1 MVQNVQYFQLGC
13 KLLDLVVGG
22 DKHVYGVPGGRIWNL
37 CGDKGSG
44 KAQPLY
50 SKVLTPNGW
59 KTMGDIKVGDKV
71 IGLKGKPVDVIGVY
85 PQGKRPIYEFEF
97 QDHTTVRSADSHL
110 WRVQTPNQ
118 HHDKTV
124 FGKGK
129 GFSIVSTQEIV
140 DDWES
145 IKSVPARRIYIPRH
159 EPVEFTEKNLP
170 INPWLMGILISDGSL
185 TEAEKGNV
193 SFTNCEEDIIEKA
206 KNIVSSMNNLQIS
219 SFEDKSSKAIT
230 HRLISKDNSRTEI
243 SRQIVALGLNTKSI
257 EKHIPKEYL
266 TSSISQRIELLR
278 GLFDGDGCFSK
289 GGHAEYYTSSEQLK
303 DDIAELVRSL
313 GGMAICRKKTSPFY
327 LKNGKRVYCND
338 SWTITI
344 YLDDMAWVSS
354 SKKHEEKLKKA
365 INCKKS
371 NWKWEHAKLL
381 NDVRYIGEEECQC
394 IYLAD
399 QDHCYITDGNTV
411 THNTY
416 LCNEAIA
423 WAHYILGDKF
433 KWMYADCERG
443 YSFDTQK
450 MYGFDIHT
458 EDSDAPE
465 TVEEAFYCITKFA
478 KSLKDDEFGIY
489 VLDSLDALT
498 SQEQDERAE
507 ERIDAIENGKEMK
520 GTYGMGKAKYLSQEF
535 FPQLCKTLENKNIL
549 LIIVS
554 QIRDNVQIGSFEKYT
569 RAGGK
574 ALDFYSS
581 LITWLATAKKI
592 TVKDGDKDVPIG
604 GTNKIKVT
612 KGKVPRPFRE
622 GFYTFYYSMG
632 IDNVTTGVD
641 YLFDI
646 RTKTGDI
653 SAPAAKCCAWENDP
667 NKKPMS
673 GPEVRQWLI
682 DNKWFDDYKQS
693 KYYPSNGRYSF
704 ESALEYINADKD
716 KKKLFDET
724 FSLAMERDMLIKYIY
739 DNGLEEELNKRVEEK
754 WEAFEDSL
762 LKAIPNQGGKY
773 AKFYANQPMS
783 TDEDVII

>member
-1 MVQNVQYFQLGC
+1 MVQNVQYFRLGC
-13 KLLDLVVGG
+13 MLLDLITGG
-22 DKHVYGVPGGRIWNL
+22 DKGVYGVPGGRVWNL

-44 KAQPLY
+44 K
-50 SKVLTPNGW
+50 
-59 KTMGDIKVGDKV
+59 
-71 IGLKGKPVDVIGVY
+71 
-85 PQGKRPIYEFEF
+85 
-97 QDHTTVRSADSHL
+97 
-110 WRVQTPNQ
+110 
-118 HHDKTV
+118 
-124 FGKGK
+124 
-129 GFSIVSTQEIV
+129 
-140 DDWES
+140 
-145 IKSVPARRIYIPRH
+145 
-159 EPVEFTEKNLP
+159 
-170 INPWLMGILISDGSL
+170 
-185 TEAEKGNV
+185 
-193 SFTNCEEDIIEKA
+193 
-206 KNIVSSMNNLQIS
+206 
-219 SFEDKSSKAIT
+219 
-230 HRLISKDNSRTEI
+230 
-243 SRQIVALGLNTKSI
+243 
-257 EKHIPKEYL
+257 
-266 TSSISQRIELLR
+266 
-278 GLFDGDGCFSK
+278 
-289 GGHAEYYTSSEQLK
+289 
-303 DDIAELVRSL
+303 
-313 GGMAICRKKTSPFY
+313 
-327 LKNGKRVYCND
+327 
-338 SWTITI
+338 
-344 YLDDMAWVSS
+344 
-354 SKKHEEKLKKA
+354 
-365 INCKKS
+365 
-371 NWKWEHAKLL
+371 
-381 NDVRYIGEEECQC
+381 
-394 IYLAD
+394 
-399 QDHCYITDGNTV
+399 
-411 THNTY
+411 TY

-423 WAHYILGDKF
+423 WGHYILGDKF

-443 YSFDTQK
+443 YSFDTKK

-465 TVEEAFYCITKFA
+465 TVEKAFYCITKFA

-507 ERIDAIENGKEMK
+507 ERIDAIENDKEMK

-653 SAPAAKCCAWENDP
+653 SAPAAKCCEWEKNPD
-667 NKKPMS
+667 KKPMS

-704 ESALEYINADKD
+704 ESALEYIKADKD

-762 LKAIPNQGGKY
+762 AQAIPTQKGKY
-773 AKFYANQPMS
+773 AKFYATQPQS